1 MARAHKEEAMAWAEQ
16 EVAANRE
23 RAAMVKALR
32 LLQCPIRKSR
42 RARRASAASRRA
54 VLRAFAWWRKSLPKP
69 VPPPPSPPPPLPN
82 QTAPESDED
91 LVNRHSARPNAT
103 GAKWQQ
109 DYQNALTHA
118 QQESQRQLYNKCGW
132 ASGYDGW
139 FMMGG
144 WDFVNAQTRA
154 RQQHDVQLATFQ
166 ANFKLQQRIQH
177 AQLKQSKQA
186 LAIAWNSSVKRFSDK
201 MAELD
206 IQRAKLEEMDGRG
219 AELER
224 QCVKMR
230 DRVQARKMQLDF
242 DAEAA
247 ATEQAGLSAELCER
261 LRNRPAAG
269 PGVSPAVDE
278 CVLCMNKNCTHI
290 ARECYHV
297 IGCEACCEKLN
308 QQEEPKCPICQTPTT
323 FTLMRLP

>member
-1 MARAHKEEAMAWAEQ
+1 MIGGW
-16 EVAANRE
+16 N
-23 RAAMVKALR
+23 
-32 LLQCPIRKSR
+32 
-42 RARRASAASRRA
+42 
-54 VLRAFAWWRKSLPKP
+54 
-69 VPPPPSPPPPLPN
+69 
-82 QTAPESDED
+82 
-91 LVNRHSARPNAT
+91 LVN
-103 GAKWQQ
+103 QQ
-109 DYQNALTHA
+109 TQ
-118 QQESQRQLYNKCGW
+118 
-132 ASGYDGW
+132 
-139 FMMGG
+139 
-144 WDFVNAQTRA
+144 A
-154 RQQHDVQLATFQ
+154 RQQHDVQLANFH

-177 AQLKQSKQA
+177 AQLKQSKHA
-186 LAIAWNSSVKRFSDK
+186 LAIAWKSSVQRFNDK

-224 QCVKMR
+224 ECVRMR

-290 ARECYHV
+290 ARACFHV
-297 IGCEACCEKLN
+297 IGCEDCCEELN
-308 QQEEPKCPICQTPTT
+308 RQNKPCPICQTPTT